1 MEDIPENV
9 RTFME
14 SLKRVDLRGRQ
25 GAAFDTRYEHEQ
37 AGALSV
43 LEKYLKSYG
52 LEIASSGLPV
62 LLPSGAGEGPLITN
76 ELSKCTRFGKS
87 IGEKIITNA
96 Q

>member
-1 MEDIPENV
+1 
-9 RTFME
+9 
-14 SLKRVDLRGRQ
+14 
-25 GAAFDTRYEHEQ
+25 
-37 AGALSV
+37 V

-52 LEIASSGLPV
+52 MEIASSGLPV